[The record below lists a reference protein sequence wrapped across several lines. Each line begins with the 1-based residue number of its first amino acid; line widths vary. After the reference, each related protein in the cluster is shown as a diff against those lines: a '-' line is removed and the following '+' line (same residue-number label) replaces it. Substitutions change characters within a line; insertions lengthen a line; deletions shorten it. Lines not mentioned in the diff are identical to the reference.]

1 MSNRNFCT
9 NEKGQVDLKAYLF
22 TSVHSNCYFKK
33 KTLYHSL
40 GIEMPLKIS
49 FSSLIKVGKMFL
61 WHIAFCKLLGIFL

>member
-49 FSSLIKVGKMFL
+49 FSSLIKVGRKCFY
-61 WHIAFCKLLGIFL
+61 GISLFVNF

>member
-9 NEKGQVDLKAYLF
+9 NEKSQVDLKAYLF

-49 FSSLIKVGKMFL
+49 FSSLIKVGRKCFY
-61 WHIAFCKLLGIFL
+61 GISLFVNF